1 MLKTDKQTDK
11 TEQNKA
17 TKKKKTKQN
26 NTHTHTHKNII
37 MCHKTY
43 PKNTCILGFSSGT
56 KMFCLFFAVHTLQLV
71 TTRA

>member
-1 MLKTDKQTDK
+1 MLKIKTDKQTDK
-11 TEQNKA
+11 TEQKKA
-17 TKKKKTKQN
+17 NKKTKQN
-26 NTHTHTHKNII
+26 NTHTKKKH
-37 MCHKTY
+37 